1 MKFFKKLLL
10 SLAALTATTASAS
23 SHMFYDSLLIPG
35 ENDPAYKK
43 ALYNATGTG
52 ALVEI
57 FGGYWGIDNQAPG
70 YSTTNYLALL
80 FAQADQRLIKNEVNG
95 GTWFNFAVAGSWGLD
110 HDSASK
116 VAFYDG
122 GLGICTG
129 QHTDSVGPA
138 GLYIMNATVRQYFNN
153 KRTALS
159 VGGIWMSMYF
169 DRINHARFAN
179 DAFEK
184 SPVLPMYYGTPGAVL
199 QHEIDQS
206 NFVTAAFIGTGLGLG
221 DNFLNWNNTNN
232 GNPVIHVS
240 AYAIQT
246 DGFDNVKD
254 AYDAY
259 NEQWTTTSGVN
270 NGLEWAE
277 PIPDNATIVKNADE
291 LVAALNNAEADD
303 VIALNNDIVMDADS
317 TITIPAGTSAT
328 LNLNGKTLSGTAD
341 GTGSNQEM
349 MLVKGDLTVTNG
361 NIVMDATVNQGWDN
375 MSTIFDVTA
384 GGVLNLDGVT
394 AVNEGGTDMN
404 FVVHLNNWG
413 EVTLNVTDS
422 TLKAGYVA
430 VRVFNSG
437 YDMNNVTIK
446 NTVLDAPRCFWVHN
460 YTEADF
466 EGDAAKA
473 DAQKALLNLNIYGT
487 GNTFS
492 YDSAEYSGPV
502 RLGMNNSIYCDAN
515 GNVIQ

>member
-10 SLAALTATTASAS
+10 SLAALTATTASAT

-221 DNFLNWNNTNN
+221 DNFLNWNNTNGYAVVVEYGHRFHEGKGTWRVAPFFCSMDAADLSGRESN
-232 GNPVIHVS
+232 HNDGGIMTGVEYDVNDQVKVYARLACATTGYQRARKEAMLGTTLRLVASRPQDYFGACIGAYKGADKYGCRLVNAYEKVMELTYRVQLNDYLSVAPFYQLYIDPAYRDVSTVS
-240 AYAIQT
+240 AT
-246 DGFDNVKD
+246 
-254 AYDAY
+254 
-259 NEQWTTTSGVN
+259 
-270 NGLEWAE
+270 GLQA
-277 PIPDNATIVKNADE
+277 
-291 LVAALNNAEADD
+291 
-303 VIALNNDIVMDADS
+303 
-317 TITIPAGTSAT
+317 
-328 LNLNGKTLSGTAD
+328 
-341 GTGSNQEM
+341 
-349 MLVKGDLTVTNG
+349 
-361 NIVMDATVNQGWDN
+361 
-375 MSTIFDVTA
+375 
-384 GGVLNLDGVT
+384 
-394 AVNEGGTDMN
+394 
-404 FVVHLNNWG
+404 HL
-413 EVTLNVTDS
+413 L
-422 TLKAGYVA
+422 
-430 VRVFNSG
+430 F
-437 YDMNNVTIK
+437 
-446 NTVLDAPRCFWVHN
+446 
-460 YTEADF
+460 
-466 EGDAAKA
+466 
-473 DAQKALLNLNIYGT
+473 
-487 GNTFS
+487 
-492 YDSAEYSGPV
+492 
-502 RLGMNNSIYCDAN
+502 
-515 GNVIQ
+515 

>member
-10 SLAALTATTASAS
+10 SLAALTATTASAT

-116 VAFYDG
+116 EAFYDG

-153 KRTALS
+153 KRTCLS

-221 DNFLNWNNTNN
+221 DNFLNWNNTNGYAVVVEYGHRFHEGKGTWRVAPFFCSMDAADLSGRESN
-232 GNPVIHVS
+232 HNDGGIMTGVEYDVNDQVKVYARLACATTGYQRARKEAMLGTTLRLVASRPQDYFGACIGAYKGADKYGCRLVNAYEKVMEFTYRVQLNDYLSVAPFYQLYIDPAYRDVSTVS
-240 AYAIQT
+240 AT
-246 DGFDNVKD
+246 
-254 AYDAY
+254 
-259 NEQWTTTSGVN
+259 
-270 NGLEWAE
+270 GLQA
-277 PIPDNATIVKNADE
+277 
-291 LVAALNNAEADD
+291 
-303 VIALNNDIVMDADS
+303 
-317 TITIPAGTSAT
+317 
-328 LNLNGKTLSGTAD
+328 
-341 GTGSNQEM
+341 
-349 MLVKGDLTVTNG
+349 
-361 NIVMDATVNQGWDN
+361 
-375 MSTIFDVTA
+375 
-384 GGVLNLDGVT
+384 
-394 AVNEGGTDMN
+394 
-404 FVVHLNNWG
+404 HL
-413 EVTLNVTDS
+413 L
-422 TLKAGYVA
+422 
-430 VRVFNSG
+430 F
-437 YDMNNVTIK
+437 
-446 NTVLDAPRCFWVHN
+446 
-460 YTEADF
+460 
-466 EGDAAKA
+466 
-473 DAQKALLNLNIYGT
+473 
-487 GNTFS
+487 
-492 YDSAEYSGPV
+492 
-502 RLGMNNSIYCDAN
+502 
-515 GNVIQ
+515 

>member
-10 SLAALTATTASAS
+10 SLAALTATTASAT

-43 ALYNATGTG
+43 ALYNTTGTG

-57 FGGYWGIDNQAPG
+57 FGGYWGIDNQAEG
-70 YSTTNYLALL
+70 YSSTNYLALL

-153 KRTALS
+153 KRTCLS
-159 VGGIWMSMYF
+159 LGGIWMSMYF

-221 DNFLNWNNTNN
+221 DNFLNWNNTNGYAVVVEYGHRFHEGKGTWRVAPFFCSMDYTDLSGRESN
-232 GNPVIHVS
+232 HNDGGIMTGVEYDVNDQVKVYARLACATSGYQRARKEAMLGTTLRLVASRPQDYFGACIGAYKGADKYNCRLVNAYEKVMELTYRVQLNDYLSVAPFYQLYIDPAYRDVSTVS
-240 AYAIQT
+240 AT
-246 DGFDNVKD
+246 
-254 AYDAY
+254 
-259 NEQWTTTSGVN
+259 
-270 NGLEWAE
+270 GLQA
-277 PIPDNATIVKNADE
+277 
-291 LVAALNNAEADD
+291 
-303 VIALNNDIVMDADS
+303 
-317 TITIPAGTSAT
+317 
-328 LNLNGKTLSGTAD
+328 
-341 GTGSNQEM
+341 
-349 MLVKGDLTVTNG
+349 
-361 NIVMDATVNQGWDN
+361 
-375 MSTIFDVTA
+375 
-384 GGVLNLDGVT
+384 
-394 AVNEGGTDMN
+394 
-404 FVVHLNNWG
+404 HL
-413 EVTLNVTDS
+413 L
-422 TLKAGYVA
+422 
-430 VRVFNSG
+430 F
-437 YDMNNVTIK
+437 
-446 NTVLDAPRCFWVHN
+446 
-460 YTEADF
+460 
-466 EGDAAKA
+466 
-473 DAQKALLNLNIYGT
+473 
-487 GNTFS
+487 
-492 YDSAEYSGPV
+492 
-502 RLGMNNSIYCDAN
+502 
-515 GNVIQ
+515 

>member
-10 SLAALTATTASAS
+10 SLAALTATTASAT

-221 DNFLNWNNTNN
+221 DNFLNWNNTNGYAVVVEYGHRFHEGKGTWRVAPFFCSMDYTDLN
-232 GNPVIHVS
+232 GRESNHNDGGIMTGVEYDVNDQVKVYARLACATTGYQRARKEAMLGTTLRLVASRPQDYFGACIGAYKGADKYGCRLVNAYEKVMELTYRVQLNDYLSVAPFYQLYIDPAYRDVSTVS
-240 AYAIQT
+240 AT
-246 DGFDNVKD
+246 
-254 AYDAY
+254 
-259 NEQWTTTSGVN
+259 
-270 NGLEWAE
+270 GLQA
-277 PIPDNATIVKNADE
+277 
-291 LVAALNNAEADD
+291 
-303 VIALNNDIVMDADS
+303 
-317 TITIPAGTSAT
+317 
-328 LNLNGKTLSGTAD
+328 
-341 GTGSNQEM
+341 
-349 MLVKGDLTVTNG
+349 
-361 NIVMDATVNQGWDN
+361 
-375 MSTIFDVTA
+375 
-384 GGVLNLDGVT
+384 
-394 AVNEGGTDMN
+394 
-404 FVVHLNNWG
+404 HL
-413 EVTLNVTDS
+413 L
-422 TLKAGYVA
+422 
-430 VRVFNSG
+430 F
-437 YDMNNVTIK
+437 
-446 NTVLDAPRCFWVHN
+446 
-460 YTEADF
+460 
-466 EGDAAKA
+466 
-473 DAQKALLNLNIYGT
+473 
-487 GNTFS
+487 
-492 YDSAEYSGPV
+492 
-502 RLGMNNSIYCDAN
+502 
-515 GNVIQ
+515 

>member
-10 SLAALTATTASAS
+10 SLAALTATTASAT

-35 ENDPAYKK
+35 ENDPAYKQ

-221 DNFLNWNNTNN
+221 DNFLNWNNTNGYAVVVEYGHRFHEGKGTWRVAPFFCSMDYTDLN
-232 GNPVIHVS
+232 GRESNHNDGGIMTGVEYDVNDQVKVYARLACATTGYQRARKEAMLGTTLRLVASRPQDYFGACIGAYKGADKYGCRLVNAYEKVMELTYRVQLNDYLSVAPFYQLYIDPAYRDTSTVS
-240 AYAIQT
+240 AT
-246 DGFDNVKD
+246 
-254 AYDAY
+254 
-259 NEQWTTTSGVN
+259 
-270 NGLEWAE
+270 GLQA
-277 PIPDNATIVKNADE
+277 
-291 LVAALNNAEADD
+291 
-303 VIALNNDIVMDADS
+303 
-317 TITIPAGTSAT
+317 
-328 LNLNGKTLSGTAD
+328 
-341 GTGSNQEM
+341 
-349 MLVKGDLTVTNG
+349 
-361 NIVMDATVNQGWDN
+361 
-375 MSTIFDVTA
+375 
-384 GGVLNLDGVT
+384 
-394 AVNEGGTDMN
+394 
-404 FVVHLNNWG
+404 HL
-413 EVTLNVTDS
+413 L
-422 TLKAGYVA
+422 
-430 VRVFNSG
+430 F
-437 YDMNNVTIK
+437 
-446 NTVLDAPRCFWVHN
+446 
-460 YTEADF
+460 
-466 EGDAAKA
+466 
-473 DAQKALLNLNIYGT
+473 
-487 GNTFS
+487 
-492 YDSAEYSGPV
+492 
-502 RLGMNNSIYCDAN
+502 
-515 GNVIQ
+515 

>member
-10 SLAALTATTASAS
+10 SLAALTVTTASAT

-221 DNFLNWNNTNN
+221 DNFLNWNNTNGYAVVVEYGHRFHEGKGTWRVAPFFCSMDYTDLSGRASN
-232 GNPVIHVS
+232 HNDGGIMTGVEYDVNDQVKVYARLACATTGYQRARKEAMLGTTLRLVASRPQDYFGACIGAYKGADKYGCRLVNAYEKVMELTYRVQLNDYLSVAPFYQLYIDPAYRDVSTVS
-240 AYAIQT
+240 AT
-246 DGFDNVKD
+246 
-254 AYDAY
+254 
-259 NEQWTTTSGVN
+259 
-270 NGLEWAE
+270 GLQA
-277 PIPDNATIVKNADE
+277 
-291 LVAALNNAEADD
+291 
-303 VIALNNDIVMDADS
+303 
-317 TITIPAGTSAT
+317 
-328 LNLNGKTLSGTAD
+328 
-341 GTGSNQEM
+341 
-349 MLVKGDLTVTNG
+349 
-361 NIVMDATVNQGWDN
+361 
-375 MSTIFDVTA
+375 
-384 GGVLNLDGVT
+384 
-394 AVNEGGTDMN
+394 
-404 FVVHLNNWG
+404 HL
-413 EVTLNVTDS
+413 L
-422 TLKAGYVA
+422 
-430 VRVFNSG
+430 F
-437 YDMNNVTIK
+437 
-446 NTVLDAPRCFWVHN
+446 
-460 YTEADF
+460 
-466 EGDAAKA
+466 
-473 DAQKALLNLNIYGT
+473 
-487 GNTFS
+487 
-492 YDSAEYSGPV
+492 
-502 RLGMNNSIYCDAN
+502 
-515 GNVIQ
+515 

>member
-10 SLAALTATTASAS
+10 SLAALTATTASAT

-221 DNFLNWNNTNN
+221 DNFLNWNNTNGYAVVVEYGHRFHEGKGTWRVAPFFCSMDAADLSGRKSN
-232 GNPVIHVS
+232 HNDGGIMTGVEYDVNNRVKVYARLACATTGYQRARKEAMLGTTLRLVASRPQDYFGACIGAYKGADKYGCRLVNAYEKVMELTYRVQLNDYLSVAPFYQLYIDPAYRDVSTVS
-240 AYAIQT
+240 AT
-246 DGFDNVKD
+246 
-254 AYDAY
+254 
-259 NEQWTTTSGVN
+259 
-270 NGLEWAE
+270 GLQA
-277 PIPDNATIVKNADE
+277 
-291 LVAALNNAEADD
+291 
-303 VIALNNDIVMDADS
+303 
-317 TITIPAGTSAT
+317 
-328 LNLNGKTLSGTAD
+328 
-341 GTGSNQEM
+341 
-349 MLVKGDLTVTNG
+349 
-361 NIVMDATVNQGWDN
+361 
-375 MSTIFDVTA
+375 
-384 GGVLNLDGVT
+384 
-394 AVNEGGTDMN
+394 
-404 FVVHLNNWG
+404 HL
-413 EVTLNVTDS
+413 L
-422 TLKAGYVA
+422 
-430 VRVFNSG
+430 F
-437 YDMNNVTIK
+437 
-446 NTVLDAPRCFWVHN
+446 
-460 YTEADF
+460 
-466 EGDAAKA
+466 
-473 DAQKALLNLNIYGT
+473 
-487 GNTFS
+487 
-492 YDSAEYSGPV
+492 
-502 RLGMNNSIYCDAN
+502 
-515 GNVIQ
+515 

>member
-10 SLAALTATTASAS
+10 SLAALTATTASAT

-221 DNFLNWNNTNN
+221 DNFLNWNNTNGYAVVVEYGHRFHEGKGTWRVAPFFCSMDYTDLSGRESN
-232 GNPVIHVS
+232 HNDGGIMTGVEYDVNDQVKVYARLACATTGYQRARKEAMLGTTLRLVASRPQDYFGACIGAYKGADKYGCRLVNAYEKVMELTYRVQLNDYLSVAPFYQLYIDPAYRDTSTVS
-240 AYAIQT
+240 AT
-246 DGFDNVKD
+246 
-254 AYDAY
+254 
-259 NEQWTTTSGVN
+259 
-270 NGLEWAE
+270 GLQA
-277 PIPDNATIVKNADE
+277 
-291 LVAALNNAEADD
+291 
-303 VIALNNDIVMDADS
+303 
-317 TITIPAGTSAT
+317 
-328 LNLNGKTLSGTAD
+328 
-341 GTGSNQEM
+341 
-349 MLVKGDLTVTNG
+349 
-361 NIVMDATVNQGWDN
+361 
-375 MSTIFDVTA
+375 
-384 GGVLNLDGVT
+384 
-394 AVNEGGTDMN
+394 
-404 FVVHLNNWG
+404 HL
-413 EVTLNVTDS
+413 L
-422 TLKAGYVA
+422 
-430 VRVFNSG
+430 F
-437 YDMNNVTIK
+437 
-446 NTVLDAPRCFWVHN
+446 
-460 YTEADF
+460 
-466 EGDAAKA
+466 
-473 DAQKALLNLNIYGT
+473 
-487 GNTFS
+487 
-492 YDSAEYSGPV
+492 
-502 RLGMNNSIYCDAN
+502 
-515 GNVIQ
+515 

>member
-10 SLAALTATTASAS
+10 SLAALTATTASAT

-221 DNFLNWNNTNN
+221 DNFLNWNNTNGYAVVVEYGHRFHEGKGTWRVAPFFCSMDYTDLN
-232 GNPVIHVS
+232 GRESNHNDGGIMTGVEYDVNDQVKVYARLACATTGYQRARKEAMLGTTLRLVASRPQDYFGACIGAYKGADKYGCRLVNDYEKVMELTYRVQLNDYLSVAPFYQLYIDPAYRDTSTVS
-240 AYAIQT
+240 AT
-246 DGFDNVKD
+246 
-254 AYDAY
+254 
-259 NEQWTTTSGVN
+259 
-270 NGLEWAE
+270 GLQA
-277 PIPDNATIVKNADE
+277 
-291 LVAALNNAEADD
+291 
-303 VIALNNDIVMDADS
+303 
-317 TITIPAGTSAT
+317 
-328 LNLNGKTLSGTAD
+328 
-341 GTGSNQEM
+341 
-349 MLVKGDLTVTNG
+349 
-361 NIVMDATVNQGWDN
+361 
-375 MSTIFDVTA
+375 
-384 GGVLNLDGVT
+384 
-394 AVNEGGTDMN
+394 
-404 FVVHLNNWG
+404 HL
-413 EVTLNVTDS
+413 L
-422 TLKAGYVA
+422 
-430 VRVFNSG
+430 F
-437 YDMNNVTIK
+437 
-446 NTVLDAPRCFWVHN
+446 
-460 YTEADF
+460 
-466 EGDAAKA
+466 
-473 DAQKALLNLNIYGT
+473 
-487 GNTFS
+487 
-492 YDSAEYSGPV
+492 
-502 RLGMNNSIYCDAN
+502 
-515 GNVIQ
+515 

>member
-10 SLAALTATTASAS
+10 SLAALTATTASAT

-221 DNFLNWNNTNN
+221 DNFLNWNNTNGYAVVVEYGHRFHEGKGTWRVAPFFCSMDYTDLN
-232 GNPVIHVS
+232 GRESNHNDGGIMTGVEYDVNDQVKVYARLACATTGYQRARKEAMLGTTLRLVASRPQDYFGACIGAYKGADKYGCRLVNAYEKVMELTYRVQLNDYLSVAPFYQLYIDPAYRDTSTVS
-240 AYAIQT
+240 AT
-246 DGFDNVKD
+246 
-254 AYDAY
+254 
-259 NEQWTTTSGVN
+259 
-270 NGLEWAE
+270 GLQA
-277 PIPDNATIVKNADE
+277 
-291 LVAALNNAEADD
+291 
-303 VIALNNDIVMDADS
+303 
-317 TITIPAGTSAT
+317 
-328 LNLNGKTLSGTAD
+328 
-341 GTGSNQEM
+341 
-349 MLVKGDLTVTNG
+349 
-361 NIVMDATVNQGWDN
+361 
-375 MSTIFDVTA
+375 
-384 GGVLNLDGVT
+384 
-394 AVNEGGTDMN
+394 
-404 FVVHLNNWG
+404 HL
-413 EVTLNVTDS
+413 L
-422 TLKAGYVA
+422 
-430 VRVFNSG
+430 F
-437 YDMNNVTIK
+437 
-446 NTVLDAPRCFWVHN
+446 
-460 YTEADF
+460 
-466 EGDAAKA
+466 
-473 DAQKALLNLNIYGT
+473 
-487 GNTFS
+487 
-492 YDSAEYSGPV
+492 
-502 RLGMNNSIYCDAN
+502 
-515 GNVIQ
+515 

>member
-10 SLAALTATTASAS
+10 SLAALTATTASAT

-221 DNFLNWNNTNN
+221 DNFLNWNNTNGYAVVVEYGHRFHEGKGTWRVAPFFCSMDAADLSGRKSN
-232 GNPVIHVS
+232 HNDGGIMTGVEYDVNDQVKVYARLACATTGYQRARKEAMLGTTLRLVASRPQDYFGACIGAYKGADKYGCRLVNAYEKVMELTYRVQLNDYLSVAPFYQLYVDPAYRDTSTVS
-240 AYAIQT
+240 AT
-246 DGFDNVKD
+246 
-254 AYDAY
+254 
-259 NEQWTTTSGVN
+259 
-270 NGLEWAE
+270 GLQA
-277 PIPDNATIVKNADE
+277 
-291 LVAALNNAEADD
+291 
-303 VIALNNDIVMDADS
+303 
-317 TITIPAGTSAT
+317 
-328 LNLNGKTLSGTAD
+328 
-341 GTGSNQEM
+341 
-349 MLVKGDLTVTNG
+349 
-361 NIVMDATVNQGWDN
+361 
-375 MSTIFDVTA
+375 
-384 GGVLNLDGVT
+384 
-394 AVNEGGTDMN
+394 
-404 FVVHLNNWG
+404 HL
-413 EVTLNVTDS
+413 L
-422 TLKAGYVA
+422 
-430 VRVFNSG
+430 F
-437 YDMNNVTIK
+437 
-446 NTVLDAPRCFWVHN
+446 
-460 YTEADF
+460 
-466 EGDAAKA
+466 
-473 DAQKALLNLNIYGT
+473 
-487 GNTFS
+487 
-492 YDSAEYSGPV
+492 
-502 RLGMNNSIYCDAN
+502 
-515 GNVIQ
+515 

>member
-10 SLAALTATTASAS
+10 SLAALTATTASAT

-138 GLYIMNATVRQYFNN
+138 GLYIMTATVRQYFNN

-199 QHEIDQS
+199 QHEIDQG

-221 DNFLNWNNTNN
+221 DNFLNWNNTNGYAVVVEYGHRFHEGKGTWRVAPFFCSMDYTDLN
-232 GNPVIHVS
+232 GRESNHNDGGIMTGVEYDVNDQVKVYARLACATTGYQRARKEAMLGTTLRLVASRPQDYFGACIGAYKGADKYGCRLVNAYEKVMELTYRVQLNDYLSVAPFYQLYIDPAYRDVSTVS
-240 AYAIQT
+240 AT
-246 DGFDNVKD
+246 
-254 AYDAY
+254 
-259 NEQWTTTSGVN
+259 
-270 NGLEWAE
+270 GLQA
-277 PIPDNATIVKNADE
+277 
-291 LVAALNNAEADD
+291 
-303 VIALNNDIVMDADS
+303 
-317 TITIPAGTSAT
+317 
-328 LNLNGKTLSGTAD
+328 
-341 GTGSNQEM
+341 
-349 MLVKGDLTVTNG
+349 
-361 NIVMDATVNQGWDN
+361 
-375 MSTIFDVTA
+375 
-384 GGVLNLDGVT
+384 
-394 AVNEGGTDMN
+394 
-404 FVVHLNNWG
+404 HL
-413 EVTLNVTDS
+413 L
-422 TLKAGYVA
+422 
-430 VRVFNSG
+430 F
-437 YDMNNVTIK
+437 
-446 NTVLDAPRCFWVHN
+446 
-460 YTEADF
+460 
-466 EGDAAKA
+466 
-473 DAQKALLNLNIYGT
+473 
-487 GNTFS
+487 
-492 YDSAEYSGPV
+492 
-502 RLGMNNSIYCDAN
+502 
-515 GNVIQ
+515 

>member
-10 SLAALTATTASAS
+10 SLAALTATTASAT

-221 DNFLNWNNTNN
+221 DNPFNLDNTNGWAVVTEYGHHFNDGKGTWRVAPFFCSMDYTDLN
-232 GNPVIHVS
+232 GRESNHNDGGIMTGVEYDVNDQVKVYARLACATTGYQRARKEAMLGTTLRLVASRPQDYFGACIGAYKGADKYGCRLVNAYEKVMELTYRVQLNDYLSVAPFYQLYIDPAYRDVSTVS
-240 AYAIQT
+240 AT
-246 DGFDNVKD
+246 
-254 AYDAY
+254 
-259 NEQWTTTSGVN
+259 
-270 NGLEWAE
+270 GLQA
-277 PIPDNATIVKNADE
+277 
-291 LVAALNNAEADD
+291 
-303 VIALNNDIVMDADS
+303 
-317 TITIPAGTSAT
+317 
-328 LNLNGKTLSGTAD
+328 
-341 GTGSNQEM
+341 
-349 MLVKGDLTVTNG
+349 
-361 NIVMDATVNQGWDN
+361 
-375 MSTIFDVTA
+375 
-384 GGVLNLDGVT
+384 
-394 AVNEGGTDMN
+394 
-404 FVVHLNNWG
+404 HL
-413 EVTLNVTDS
+413 L
-422 TLKAGYVA
+422 
-430 VRVFNSG
+430 F
-437 YDMNNVTIK
+437 
-446 NTVLDAPRCFWVHN
+446 
-460 YTEADF
+460 
-466 EGDAAKA
+466 
-473 DAQKALLNLNIYGT
+473 
-487 GNTFS
+487 
-492 YDSAEYSGPV
+492 
-502 RLGMNNSIYCDAN
+502 
-515 GNVIQ
+515 